1 MKYSEIK
8 RKLKK
13 GGCYCH
19 REGSRHE
26 IWYSE
31 KTGNYFPVSRHNK
44 EEAHNKTKDSIE
56 KQSGVKL

>member
-13 GGCYCH
+13 AGCYLK
-19 REGSRHE
+19 REGTRHE
-26 IWYSE
+26 MWYSPL
-31 KTGNYFPVSRHNK
+31 TGNSFPVSRHNK
-44 EEAHNKTKDSIE
+44 EEANVKTFKSII